1 MKHEDSGEA
10 EAFLDHPQ
18 NGEDVANTTNKRRR
32 NWTRSWFY
40 IRLVLEIAMAAT
52 IVFLL
57 FFRTPPSRTLRRT
70 PVPDCTSRSPN
81 SKVSRQYILKPTLTP
96 PSPTEN
102 LHFPQRP

>member
-18 NGEDVANTTNKRRR
+18 NGEDVANTMNKRRS

-57 FFRTPPSRTLRRT
+57 FFRAPPSRTLRRT

-102 LHFPQRP
+102 LHIP